1 MKTTRRS
8 DRRGLT
14 LVELIISLSLFT
26 FIAVWT
32 MQLLA
37 HGRVLQ
43 GRARDKADL
52 VFQLQGHLD
61 NLRNIPASLEPGT
74 QSIQEPEGFPS
85 GTTLTTTITD
95 RDGLLEL
102 DVVAVRDSA
111 DGPIAARL
119 TTLTRPPS

>member
-1 MKTTRRS
+1 MKTMRTRKF
-8 DRRGLT
+8 RGLT
-14 LVELIISLSLFT
+14 LVEMVISISLFT

-61 NLRNIPASLEPGT
+61 TLRTTPASLEPGT
-74 QSIQEPEGFPS
+74 LSIEDPEGFPK
-85 GTTLTTTITD
+85 GTTLTTTITG
-95 RDGLLEL
+95 RGGLLEL
-102 DVVAVRDSA
+102 DLVALRQSA

-119 TTLTRPPS
+119 TTLTRPSS